1 MVSGSRLWYP
11 DQDKWISKSK
21 DMKYYVNHTSLI
33 RALYVS
39 ATSNDDYEIKN
50 PDAGILNYLVKDYY
64 ANDFTIQRYAN
75 KILCPDDDWSIF
87 SPSNKRFLTDTALSI
102 ATYISITQVVLYLRQ
117 CTYVAIQHPD
127 NTQYRYLSS
136 AVLADYSEILAEKMY
151 TLGSV
156 LKRRLS
162 NEIFP
167 VHVSDGAIKSILLG
181 DPEFSGIDTGLP
193 SIQLSASTRRLFLQ
207 PRRESRNLI
216 EIMMS
221 DHTDSLDRKCLC
233 EKCNA
238 DEWNRMLT
246 SMCNSGDPAN
256 PFVLIAGR
264 EDHDTCEVHNYLMR
278 YPFKPERYDGYM
290 YASIGDAYAYTEWR
304 DEVLAYL
311 SARSLSHV
319 ASITESACKNLFFAG
334 NDTFIISDTK
344 YKNNQPMND
353 ASKKTAEKGF
363 ENAYSN
369 LFHFLKQDD
378 LAVGLMEKMGM

>member
-21 DMKYYVNHTSLI
+21 HMKYYVYHTSLI
-33 RALYVS
+33 RAFYLS
-39 ATSNDDYEIKN
+39 TTSNDDYEIKN
-50 PDAGILNYLVKDYY
+50 PDTGILNYLVKDYY
-64 ANDFTIQRYAN
+64 ANDFMVQRYAN

-87 SPSNKRFLTDTALSI
+87 SPSDKKFLTDTALSI
-102 ATYISITQVVLYLRQ
+102 ATYIAITQVILYFRQ
-117 CTYVAIQHPD
+117 CAYVAIKYPD

-162 NEIFP
+162 DEIFP
-167 VHVSDGAIKSILLG
+167 VRVSDSTIKSILLG

-193 SIQLSASTRRLFLQ
+193 AIQLSAPVRRLFLQ

-221 DHTDSLDRKCLC
+221 EHTDASDRKCLC
-233 EKCNA
+233 EKCNT
-238 DEWNRMLT
+238 DEWNRLLT
-246 SMCNSGDPAN
+246 SMCDLDDPAS
-256 PFVLIAGR
+256 PFTLIAG
-264 EDHDTCEVHNYLMR
+264 EKDHDTCDVHNYLMR
-278 YPFKPERYDGYM
+278 YPFKTERYDGYV
-290 YASIGDAYAYTEWR
+290 YASASIGDIYAYTEWR

-319 ASITESACKNLFFAG
+319 AIIIENVCKNLSYIG
-334 NDTFIISDTK
+334 SGTEHWRS
-344 YKNNQPMND
+344 QPMND

-369 LFHFLKQDD
+369 LSQFLKQDD
-378 LAVGLMEKMGM
+378 LAVGLIQKMGM

>member
-21 DMKYYVNHTSLI
+21 HMKYYVCHTSLI
-33 RALYVS
+33 RAFYVS
-39 ATSNDDYEIKN
+39 TTSNDDYEIKN
-50 PDAGILNYLVKDYY
+50 PDTGVLNYLVKDYY
-64 ANDFTIQRYAN
+64 ANDFTVQRYAN

-87 SPSNKRFLTDTALSI
+87 SASDKRLLNDTALSI
-102 ATYISITQVVLYLRQ
+102 ATYIAITQVVIYLRQ
-117 CTYVAIQHPD
+117 CAHVAIQYPD

-167 VHVSDGAIKSILLG
+167 VHVSDSTIKSILLG

-193 SIQLSASTRRLFLQ
+193 AIQLSAPIRRLFLQ

-221 DHTDSLDRKCLC
+221 EHTDTSDRKCLC
-233 EKCNA
+233 EKCNTN
-238 DEWNRMLT
+238 EWNRLLT
-246 SMCNSGDPAN
+246 NMCDLDDPAS
-256 PFVLIAGR
+256 PFTLIAGGK
-264 EDHDTCEVHNYLMR
+264 DHDTCEVHNYLMR

-311 SARSLSHV
+311 SARSLSYV
-319 ASITESACKNLFFAG
+319 ASIIENTCKNLSFADSG
-334 NDTFIISDTK
+334 TEHWRS
-344 YKNNQPMND
+344 QPMNN

-369 LFHFLKQDD
+369 LSQFLKQDD
-378 LAVGLMEKMGM
+378 LAVGLMQKMGM

>member
-21 DMKYYVNHTSLI
+21 TMKYYVNHTSLI
-33 RALYVS
+33 RAFYVS
-39 ATSNDDYEIKN
+39 STSNDDYEIKN
-50 PDAGILNYLVKDYY
+50 PDTGVLNYLMRNYY
-64 ANDFTIQRYAN
+64 ANDFTVQRYAN
-75 KILCPDDDWSIF
+75 KILCPDKDWSIF
-87 SPSNKRFLTDTALSI
+87 SPNNKRFLTDTALSI
-102 ATYISITQVVLYLRQ
+102 ATYITITQVVIYLRQ
-117 CTYVAIQHPD
+117 CAYVAIQYPD

-162 NEIFP
+162 TEIFP
-167 VHVSDGAIKSILLG
+167 VHVSDSTIKSILLG

-193 SIQLSASTRRLFLQ
+193 SIQLSAPVRKLLLQ

-221 DHTDSLDRKCLC
+221 EHTDSLDRKCLC

-238 DEWNRMLT
+238 DEWNRLLSNMY
-246 SMCNSGDPAN
+246 DPDDHAN
-256 PFVLIAGR
+256 PFTLIAGSK
-264 EDHDTCEVHNYLMR
+264 DHDTCEVHNYLMR

-290 YASIGDAYAYTEWR
+290 YASAKDAYAYTEWR

-319 ASITESACKNLFFAG
+319 ASIIENTCKNLSFSSS
-334 NDTFIISDTK
+334 SD
-344 YKNNQPMND
+344 KNHWSNQPMNE

-369 LFHFLKQDD
+369 LSQFLKQDD
-378 LAVGLMEKMGM
+378 LAVGLIQKMGM

>member
-21 DMKYYVNHTSLI
+21 HMKYYVYHTSLI
-33 RALYVS
+33 RAFYMS
-39 ATSNDDYEIKN
+39 TTSNDDYEINN
-50 PDAGILNYLVKDYY
+50 PDTRVLNYLVKDYY
-64 ANDFTIQRYAN
+64 ANDFTVQRYAN

-87 SPSNKRFLTDTALSI
+87 SASDKRLLNDTALSI
-102 ATYISITQVVLYLRQ
+102 ATYIAITQVVIYLRQ
-117 CTYVAIQHPD
+117 CAHVAIQYPD

-167 VHVSDGAIKSILLG
+167 VHVSDSTIKSILLG
-181 DPEFSGIDTGLP
+181 GPEFSGIDTGLP
-193 SIQLSASTRRLFLQ
+193 AIQISAPVRKLFLQ

-221 DHTDSLDRKCLC
+221 EHTDASDRKCLC
-233 EKCNA
+233 EKCNT
-238 DEWNRMLT
+238 DEWNRLLT
-246 SMCNSGDPAN
+246 SMCDLDDPAS
-256 PFVLIAGR
+256 PFTLIAG
-264 EDHDTCEVHNYLMR
+264 EKDHDTCDVHNYLMR

-290 YASIGDAYAYTEWR
+290 YASAKDAYAYTEWR

-319 ASITESACKNLFFAG
+319 ASIIENICKNLSYIG
-334 NDTFIISDTK
+334 SGTEHWRS
-344 YKNNQPMND
+344 QPMND

-369 LFHFLKQDD
+369 LSQFLKQDD
-378 LAVGLMEKMGM
+378 LAVGLMKKMGM

>member
-11 DQDKWISKSK
+11 NQDEWISKSK
-21 DMKYYVNHTSLI
+21 SMKYYVYHTSLI
-33 RALYVS
+33 RAFYVS
-39 ATSNDDYEIKN
+39 ATSNKDFEIN
-50 PDAGILNYLVKDYY
+50 TPDVGVLNYLVKDYY
-64 ANDFTIQRYAN
+64 TDDFTVQRYAN
-75 KILCPDDDWSIF
+75 KILCPDDDWSVF
-87 SPSNKRFLTDTALSI
+87 SPSDKRLLTDTALSI
-102 ATYISITQVVLYLRQ
+102 ATYITLTQVILYLRQ
-117 CTYVAIQHPD
+117 CAYVAIQYPD

-162 NEIFP
+162 DEIFP
-167 VHVSDGAIKSILLG
+167 VHVSGSTIKSILLG

-193 SIQLSASTRRLFLQ
+193 AIQLSAPVRRLFLQ

-221 DHTDSLDRKCLC
+221 EHTDASDRKCLC
-233 EKCNA
+233 EKCNT
-238 DEWNRMLT
+238 DEWNRLLT
-246 SMCNSGDPAN
+246 SMCDLDDPAS
-256 PFVLIAGR
+256 PFTLIAG
-264 EDHDTCEVHNYLMR
+264 EKDHDTCDVHNYLMR

-290 YASIGDAYAYTEWR
+290 YASIGDIYAYTEWR

-311 SARSLSHV
+311 SAKSLSHV
-319 ASITESACKNLFFAG
+319 ASIIENTCKNLSF
-334 NDTFIISDTK
+334 SDSGTEQWR
-344 YKNNQPMND
+344 NQPMND

-369 LFHFLKQDD
+369 LSQFLKQDD
-378 LAVGLMEKMGM
+378 LAVGLMQKMGM

>member
-1 MVSGSRLWYP
+1 
-11 DQDKWISKSK
+11 
-21 DMKYYVNHTSLI
+21 MKYYIYHTSLT

-39 ATSNDDYEIKN
+39 TTSNKDYEIN
-50 PDAGILNYLVKDYY
+50 TPDVGVLNYLVKDYY
-64 ANDFTIQRYAN
+64 TDDFTVQRYAN
-75 KILCPDDDWSIF
+75 KILCPDDDWSVF
-87 SPSNKRFLTDTALSI
+87 SPSDKRFLTDTALSI
-102 ATYISITQVVLYLRQ
+102 ATYIAITQVVIYLRQ
-117 CTYVAIQHPD
+117 CAYVAIQYPD
-127 NTQYRYLSS
+127 NTQYRYLSG

-167 VHVSDGAIKSILLG
+167 VHVSGSTIKSILLG
-181 DPEFSGIDTGLP
+181 DLEFSGTDTGLP
-193 SIQLSASTRRLFLQ
+193 GIQLSAPVRKLFLQ

-221 DHTDSLDRKCLC
+221 EHTESLDRKCLC
-233 EKCNA
+233 EKCNT
-238 DEWNRMLT
+238 DEWNRLLA
-246 SMCNSGDPAN
+246 SMCDPDDPAN
-256 PFVLIAGR
+256 PFTLIAGSK
-264 EDHDTCEVHNYLMR
+264 DHDTCDVHNYLMR

-290 YASIGDAYAYTEWR
+290 CASAKDAYAYTEWR

-319 ASITESACKNLFFAG
+319 ASIIENSCKNLSFAG
-334 NDTFIISDTK
+334 SGTEHWRS
-344 YKNNQPMND
+344 QPMND

-369 LFHFLKQDD
+369 LSQFLKQDD
-378 LAVGLMEKMGM
+378 LAVGLMQKMGM

>member
-21 DMKYYVNHTSLI
+21 HMKYYVNHTSLI

-39 ATSNDDYEIKN
+39 VTSNDDYEIKN
-50 PDAGILNYLVKDYY
+50 PDTGVLNYLMKDYY
-64 ANDFTIQRYAN
+64 ANDFTVQRYSN
-75 KILCPDDDWSIF
+75 TILCPDDDWSIF
-87 SPSNKRFLTDTALSI
+87 SPSYKRFLTDTALSI
-102 ATYISITQVVLYLRQ
+102 ATYIAITQVVVYLRQ
-117 CTYVAIQHPD
+117 CAHIAIQYPD

-167 VHVSDGAIKSILLG
+167 VHVSDSTIKSILLG
-181 DPEFSGIDTGLP
+181 DPEFSGTDTGLP
-193 SIQLSASTRRLFLQ
+193 AIQLSAPVRKLLLQ

-221 DHTDSLDRKCLC
+221 EHTESLDRKCLC
-233 EKCNA
+233 EKCKA
-238 DEWNRMLT
+238 DDWNRLLA
-246 SMCNSGDPAN
+246 SMCDPDDPAN
-256 PFVLIAGR
+256 PFMLIAGSK
-264 EDHDTCEVHNYLMR
+264 DHDTCEVHNYLMR

-290 YASIGDAYAYTEWR
+290 YASVEDAYAYTEWR

-319 ASITESACKNLFFAG
+319 ASIIENACKNLSFSG
-334 NDTFIISDTK
+334 SGTERWRS
-344 YKNNQPMND
+344 QPMND

-369 LFHFLKQDD
+369 LSQFLKQDD
-378 LAVGLMEKMGM
+378 LAVGLIQKMGM

>member
-33 RALYVS
+33 RAFYVS
-39 ATSNDDYEIKN
+39 STSNDDYEIKN
-50 PDAGILNYLVKDYY
+50 PDTGVLNYLMRNYY
-64 ANDFTIQRYAN
+64 ASDFTVQRYAN

-87 SPSNKRFLTDTALSI
+87 SPNNKRFLTDTALSI
-102 ATYISITQVVLYLRQ
+102 ATYIAITQVVIYLRQ
-117 CTYVAIQHPD
+117 CAYVAIQYPD

-167 VHVSDGAIKSILLG
+167 VHVSGSTIKSILLG
-181 DPEFSGIDTGLP
+181 DPKFSGIDTGLP
-193 SIQLSASTRRLFLQ
+193 SIQLSAPVRKLFLQ
-207 PRRESRNLI
+207 PRRESRELI

-221 DHTDSLDRKCLC
+221 EHIDSLDRKCLC

-238 DEWNRMLT
+238 DEWNRLLT
-246 SMCNSGDPAN
+246 SMCDPEDPAN
-256 PFVLIAGR
+256 PFTLIAGSK
-264 EDHDTCEVHNYLMR
+264 DHDTCDVHNYLMR

-290 YASIGDAYAYTEWR
+290 YASAKDAYAYTEWR

-319 ASITESACKNLFFAG
+319 ASIIETACKNLSFSSS
-334 NDTFIISDTK
+334 SD
-344 YKNNQPMND
+344 KNHWSNQPMNE

-369 LFHFLKQDD
+369 LSQFLKQDD
-378 LAVGLMEKMGM
+378 LAVGLIQKMGM

>member
-33 RALYVS
+33 RAFYVS
-39 ATSNDDYEIKN
+39 STSNDDYEIKN
-50 PDAGILNYLVKDYY
+50 PDTGVLNYLMRNYY
-64 ANDFTIQRYAN
+64 ASDFTVQRYAN

-87 SPSNKRFLTDTALSI
+87 SPNNKRFLTDTALSI
-102 ATYISITQVVLYLRQ
+102 ATYIAITQVVIYLRQ
-117 CTYVAIQHPD
+117 CAYVAIQYPD

-167 VHVSDGAIKSILLG
+167 VHVSGSTIKSILLG
-181 DPEFSGIDTGLP
+181 DPKFSGIDTGLP
-193 SIQLSASTRRLFLQ
+193 GIQLSAPVRKLFLQ

-221 DHTDSLDRKCLC
+221 EHTESLDRKCLC
-233 EKCNA
+233 EKCNT
-238 DEWNRMLT
+238 DEWNRLLT
-246 SMCNSGDPAN
+246 SMCDLDDPAS
-256 PFVLIAGR
+256 PFTLIAG
-264 EDHDTCEVHNYLMR
+264 EKDHDTCDVHNYLMR
-278 YPFKPERYDGYM
+278 YPFKTERYDGYM
-290 YASIGDAYAYTEWR
+290 YASASTGDIYAYTEWR

-319 ASITESACKNLFFAG
+319 AIIIENSCKNLSFAG
-334 NDTFIISDTK
+334 SGTEHWRS
-344 YKNNQPMND
+344 QPMND

-369 LFHFLKQDD
+369 LSQFLKQDD
-378 LAVGLMEKMGM
+378 LAVGLIQKMGM

>member
-1 MVSGSRLWYP
+1 MASGSRLWYP

-21 DMKYYVNHTSLI
+21 TMKYYVNHTSLI
-33 RALYVS
+33 RAFYVS
-39 ATSNDDYEIKN
+39 STSNDDYEIKN
-50 PDAGILNYLVKDYY
+50 PDAGVLNYLVKDYY
-64 ANDFTIQRYAN
+64 ANDFMAQRYAN
-75 KILCPDDDWSIF
+75 KILCPDDDWSVF
-87 SPSNKRFLTDTALSI
+87 SPSDKRFLTDTALSI
-102 ATYISITQVVLYLRQ
+102 ATYITITQIVLYLRQ
-117 CTYVAIQHPD
+117 CAHVAIQYPD

-162 NEIFP
+162 DEIFP
-167 VHVSDGAIKSILLG
+167 VHVSDHTIKSILLG
-181 DPEFSGIDTGLP
+181 DLEFSGTDTGLP
-193 SIQLSASTRRLFLQ
+193 GIQLSAPVRKLFLQ

-221 DHTDSLDRKCLC
+221 EHTESLDRKCLC
-233 EKCNA
+233 EKCNT
-238 DEWNRMLT
+238 DDWNRLLA
-246 SMCNSGDPAN
+246 SMCDPDDPAN
-256 PFVLIAGR
+256 PFTLIAGR
-264 EDHDTCEVHNYLMR
+264 NNHDTCEVHNYLMR
-278 YPFKPERYDGYM
+278 YPFKSERYDGYM

-319 ASITESACKNLFFAG
+319 ASIIETACKNLSFSSS
-334 NDTFIISDTK
+334 SD
-344 YKNNQPMND
+344 KNHWSNQPMNE

-369 LFHFLKQDD
+369 LSQFLKQDD
-378 LAVGLMEKMGM
+378 LAVGLIQKMGM

>member
-21 DMKYYVNHTSLI
+21 TMKYYVNHTSLI
-33 RALYVS
+33 RAFYVS
-39 ATSNDDYEIKN
+39 STSNDDYEIKN
-50 PDAGILNYLVKDYY
+50 PDTGVLNYLMRNYY
-64 ANDFTIQRYAN
+64 ANDFTVQRYAN
-75 KILCPDDDWSIF
+75 KILCPDKDWSIF
-87 SPSNKRFLTDTALSI
+87 SPNNKRFLTDTALSI
-102 ATYISITQVVLYLRQ
+102 ATYITITQVVIYLRQ
-117 CTYVAIQHPD
+117 CAYVAIQYPD

-167 VHVSDGAIKSILLG
+167 VHVSDSTIKSILLG

-193 SIQLSASTRRLFLQ
+193 SIQLSAPVRKLFLQ

-221 DHTDSLDRKCLC
+221 EHTDSLDRKCLC

-238 DEWNRMLT
+238 DEWNRLLSNMY
-246 SMCNSGDPAN
+246 DPDDHAN
-256 PFVLIAGR
+256 PFTLIAGSK
-264 EDHDTCEVHNYLMR
+264 DHDTCEVHNYLMR

-290 YASIGDAYAYTEWR
+290 YASAKDAYAYTEWR

-319 ASITESACKNLFFAG
+319 ASIIETACKNLSFSSS
-334 NDTFIISDTK
+334 SD
-344 YKNNQPMND
+344 KNHWSNQPMNE

-369 LFHFLKQDD
+369 LSQFLKQDD
-378 LAVGLMEKMGM
+378 LAVGLMQKMGM

>member
-1 MVSGSRLWYP
+1 MVSRSRLWYP

-33 RALYVS
+33 RAFYVS
-39 ATSNDDYEIKN
+39 SISNDDYEIKN
-50 PDAGILNYLVKDYY
+50 PDTGVLNYLMRNYY
-64 ANDFTIQRYAN
+64 ANDFTVQRYAN

-87 SPSNKRFLTDTALSI
+87 SPSDKRFLTDTALSI
-102 ATYISITQVVLYLRQ
+102 STYIAITQVVLYLRQ
-117 CTYVAIQHPD
+117 CAHVAIQYPD

-151 TLGSV
+151 TLGSI

-167 VHVSDGAIKSILLG
+167 VSISDSTIKSILLG
-181 DPEFSGIDTGLP
+181 DPEFSGTDTGLP
-193 SIQLSASTRRLFLQ
+193 AIQISAPVRKLFLQ
-207 PRRESRNLI
+207 PKRESRNLI

-221 DHTDSLDRKCLC
+221 EHTDSLDRKCLC
-233 EKCNA
+233 EQCNT
-238 DEWNRMLT
+238 DDWNRLLA
-246 SMCNSGDPAN
+246 SMCDPDDPAN
-256 PFVLIAGR
+256 PFMLIAGSK
-264 EDHDTCEVHNYLMR
+264 DHDTCEVHNYLMR

-319 ASITESACKNLFFAG
+319 ASIIETACKNLSFSSS
-334 NDTFIISDTK
+334 SD
-344 YKNNQPMND
+344 KNHWSNQPMNE

-369 LFHFLKQDD
+369 LSQFLKQDD
-378 LAVGLMEKMGM
+378 LAVGLIQKMGM